1 MKNII
6 SLLILCYFST
16 SLFAFDSKIQA
27 SYAIAIFDENKNGEN
42 IQHKKMTIND
52 YNGICYSKIVIFGD
66 YFNSKI
72 EVKIGDSLGYFENS
86 ISIYNNRKIKI
97 GEELTFKHNNVQK
110 GYFEVKIDDKVY
122 DSKVF
127 IK

>member
-42 IQHKKMTIND
+42 IQHKKMTIMVFATQRLL
-52 YNGICYSKIVIFGD
+52 YLEII
-66 YFNSKI
+66 
-72 EVKIGDSLGYFENS
+72 
-86 ISIYNNRKIKI
+86 
-97 GEELTFKHNNVQK
+97 LTLK
-110 GYFEVKIDDKVY
+110 
-122 DSKVF
+122 
-127 IK
+127 